1 MNTAKRLTMMF
12 INIST
17 LHRIQNF
24 ILAFLFVMASPGTA
38 TTQNLPARTTWEGK
52 LGAIR
57 IILKINEDST
67 MKLRSAVF
75 DSPDQ
80 GAFSLKVSSLKIS
93 VDSISAYSAA
103 IGGGF
108 YGAFNPSK
116 TELTGQWKQGG
127 AAPLTLKRVENK
139 PDFRRPQMPVGPFPY
154 PEEQVIYHN
163 ADRSIQYGATLTIP
177 KAEKLVPAVI
187 LITGSGSQD
196 RDETIFGHKPFWVLA
211 DYLSRNGI
219 AVLRVDDRGIGQT
232 TGEVANATSADFAKD
247 VLAGIDF
254 LKNHK
259 GIDPKRIGLI
269 GHSEGGIIA
278 PLAANQ
284 SKDVAFIVSMAGVG
298 MSGMELWNAQSRTG
312 FVKAGFNE
320 DDLKHMERLFYMMF
334 DISKKY
340 DDMGD
345 IGRAFEP
352 AFAAWKKQQSAE
364 FLTKAGMSGPD
375 ADDRVRALAARFYS
389 PWMRYLVS
397 YDPAPVLSK
406 ITIPVL
412 ALNGEKDIQ
421 VLAKP
426 NLEGFKKY
434 LTQAGNKHFKTIIF
448 PGLNHL
454 FQHADTGEISEYIA
468 IEETISPEVLKVIT
482 DWIRKV
488 SNMP

>member
-1 MNTAKRLTMMF
+1 M
-12 INIST
+12 
-17 LHRIQNF
+17 HQNY
-24 ILAFLFVMASPGTA
+24 ILACLFIMASTGA
-38 TTQNLPARTTWEGK
+38 ASAQSLPARTTWEGK

-67 MKLRSAVF
+67 TKQQSAVF

-93 VDSISAYSAA
+93 ADSVLAFSSVIN
-103 IGGGF
+103 GGF
-108 YGAFNPSK
+108 SGAFNPSK
-116 TELTGQWKQGG
+116 TELTGSWKQGESV
-127 AAPLTLKRVENK
+127 PLTLKRVENHADYK
-139 PDFRRPQMPVGPFPY
+139 RPQTPKSPFPY
-154 PEEQVIYHN
+154 TEEQVIYHN
-163 ADRSIQYGATLTIP
+163 TDRSIQYGATLTVP
-177 KAEKLVPAVI
+177 KTEKAVPVVI
-187 LITGSGSQD
+187 LITGSGQQD
-196 RDETIFGHKPFWVLA
+196 RDETIFNHKPFWVLA
-211 DYLSRNGI
+211 DHLSRNGI

-232 TGEVANATSADFAKD
+232 TGEVATATSADFAKD

-259 GIDPKRIGLI
+259 GINPKRIGLI

-320 DDLKHMERLFYMMF
+320 DELKHMDELFNTMF
-334 DISKKY
+334 EISKKY
-340 DDMGD
+340 TDMNE
-345 IGRAFEP
+345 IRRAFEP
-352 AFAAWKKQQSAE
+352 AFAVWKKQQSAE

-375 ADDRVRALAARFYS
+375 ADSRVRALAARFFS

-406 ITIPVL
+406 ITVPVL

-434 LTQAGNKHFKTIIF
+434 LTQAGNKHFKTIVF

-482 DWIRKV
+482 DWIREIN
-488 SNMP
+488 NMS